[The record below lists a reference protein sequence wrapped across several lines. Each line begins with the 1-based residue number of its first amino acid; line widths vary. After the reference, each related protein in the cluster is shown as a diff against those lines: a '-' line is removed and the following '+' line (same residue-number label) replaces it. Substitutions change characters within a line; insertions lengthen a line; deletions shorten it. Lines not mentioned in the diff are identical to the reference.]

1 MSRIALFL
9 ATLLAGMVPAAEG
22 QQLYQSVDDCIET
35 STDSVTLPVT
45 VPYTMSVQSCTT
57 CKAMQLQVD
66 ADTRFFV
73 GEQSVTL
80 AQLRTHAAGGV
91 RQLNICRAVG
101 SDRLTRL
108 VMAGKL
114 DTATIRQKSNR
125 PVR

>member
-22 QQLYQSVDDCIET
+22 QQLYQSVDDCIE
-35 STDSVTLPVT
+35 
-45 VPYTMSVQSCTT
+45 TMSVQSCTT